1 MAENENVLGAQTPP
15 RKSYNPFESDDEDAD
30 AYTKSNINGY
40 DITSFETT
48 ADSLTFHLDTSDLSW
63 EEAILGHSR
72 VLSNSISVD
81 ASNEEIPYRENTELF
96 TDKTITECEL
106 PELEFSYKD
115 NGFYSVKDIGID
127 EGVPIQDKV
136 WIISQ
141 HSHNS
146 KNVSDHVLSLT
157 EDVTD
162 KSRSDDDV
170 KKDAFVQNQ
179 IEDSVNEDELVHE
192 VSARPYSSE
201 QCKTADFIMEDEDGF
216 KHDLVK
222 NEKDVDSNR
231 RSIDLFESDD
241 IVNDLKDPYVN
252 DKEEVSFRKGE
263 KIGNETVEE
272 EYCKHSVPIQHAE
285 KPLTSPSIMHEVE
298 AAVESNE
305 VGY

>member
-1 MAENENVLGAQTPP
+1 MAENENVLGVQTPP

-30 AYTKSNINGY
+30 AYTKSNIKGY

-72 VLSNSISVD
+72 VLSNSISAD

-96 TDKTITECEL
+96 TDKAITECEL

-127 EGVPIQDKV
+127 EGVPTQDKV

-141 HSHNS
+141 DSHNS

-179 IEDSVNEDELVHE
+179 IEDSVNEGELVHE
-192 VSARPYSSE
+192 VSARPYSSD
-201 QCKTADFIMEDEDGF
+201 QCKTADFIKEDEDGL

-252 DKEEVSFRKGE
+252 DKEGVSFCKGE

-285 KPLTSPSIMHEVE
+285 KPSTSPSIVHE
-298 AAVESNE
+298 AAMESNE